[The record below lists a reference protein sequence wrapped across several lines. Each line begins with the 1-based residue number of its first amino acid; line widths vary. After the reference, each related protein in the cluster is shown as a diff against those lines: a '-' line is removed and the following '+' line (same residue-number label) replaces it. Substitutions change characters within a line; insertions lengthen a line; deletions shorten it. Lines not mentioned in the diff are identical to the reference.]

1 MAWALILLAV
11 AMLAAPG
18 AALAAGPFAGL
29 DGYWVGTGTVSLRSG
44 TKERMRCKAQY
55 TVNAEGS
62 NLQISLTCD
71 SDTYKFHVNSYVNAA
86 GGSLSGNWSETT
98 RNVSG
103 RVERAG
109 IARQAAG
116 AAQRGRPVRRQ
127 HGGDAEVEPD
137 GRLGDA
143 ERHVGRRRLRLAQPR
158 ALIAK
163 ARPGGPR
170 LTRWRCTARR

>member
-1 MAWALILLAV
+1 MSKDEEMMSMSSITAMGRAVVWAWIFLAV
-11 AMLAAPG
+11 VILAAPG

-29 DGYWVGTGTVSLRSG
+29 DGYWVGTGTVALRSG

-55 TVNAEGS
+55 AVNPEGS

-103 RVERAG
+103 GLSGRASPG
-109 IARQAAG
+109 KLQVRLNAGGQFGASMAVTLKANQLAVSVNPSGTSVASVSAALNRAR
-116 AAQRGRPVRRQ
+116 
-127 HGGDAEVEPD
+127 
-137 GRLGDA
+137 
-143 ERHVGRRRLRLAQPR
+143 
-158 ALIAK
+158 
-163 ARPGGPR
+163 
-170 LTRWRCTARR
+170 

>member
-1 MAWALILLAV
+1 MTMSSMPVRSVGRAVAALWILVAVALLAV
-11 AMLAAPG
+11 PG

-71 SDTYKFHVNSYVNAA
+71 SDSYKFHVKSYVNAA

-103 RVERAG
+103 GLSGRASPG
-109 IARQAAG
+109 KLQARLNAG
-116 AAQRGRPVRRQ
+116 GQFGASMAVTLKANQ
-127 HGGDAEVEPD
+127 
-137 GRLGDA
+137 
-143 ERHVGRRRLRLAQPR
+143 LAVSVTPNGTSVAGVTASLNR
-158 ALIAK
+158 A
-163 ARPGGPR
+163 R
-170 LTRWRCTARR
+170 

>member
-1 MAWALILLAV
+1 MRVRGAIAWALILVAV
-11 AMLAAPG
+11 VMLAAPG

-29 DGYWVGTGTVSLRSG
+29 DGYWVGTGTVSLRKG

-55 TVNAEGS
+55 TVNPEGS

-103 RVERAG
+103 GSSGRASPG
-109 IARQAAG
+109 KLQVRLNAGGQFGASMAVTMKSNQMAVTVTPNGTSVAGVSASLNRAR
-116 AAQRGRPVRRQ
+116 
-127 HGGDAEVEPD
+127 
-137 GRLGDA
+137 
-143 ERHVGRRRLRLAQPR
+143 
-158 ALIAK
+158 
-163 ARPGGPR
+163 
-170 LTRWRCTARR
+170 